1 MVEELEVLELAKIY
15 SFKNKT
21 KTRIWTSLA
30 QLYLSSLSLR
40 EAFNKKNIFFVK
52 NVTKGLP
59 PPLCD
64 KKPFTFFGQKW
75 SFQEVKILYFNLAI
89 ICQSLQPFFVNFLA
103 KIPLCKPL

>member
-40 EAFNKKNIFFVK
+40 EAFNKKNIF
-52 NVTKGLP
+52 
-59 PPLCD
+59 
-64 KKPFTFFGQKW
+64 
-75 SFQEVKILYFNLAI
+75 LA
-89 ICQSLQPFFVNFLA
+89 A
-103 KIPLCKPL
+103 K